1 VRRWWQILLLPALLV
16 LNYVVIQQL
25 APGQPRRV
33 EVSYTFFK
41 QQVEADNVVE
51 ISTRA
56 DTVQGTFKQ
65 TVIYQPNPAAAA
77 TRAADFSTVVP
88 SFADPG
94 LESLL
99 NEHGGVI
106 NARPIDEPRNPLL
119 TLLLGFGPTLLLIGG
134 FLWLSRKAAGQ
145 MGGGIFLHG

>member
-1 VRRWWQILLLPALLV
+1 VRQWWQIFLLPALLV

-56 DTVQGTFKQ
+56 DTVQ
-65 TVIYQPNPAAAA
+65 V
-77 TRAADFSTVVP
+77 
-88 SFADPG
+88 
-94 LESLL
+94 
-99 NEHGGVI
+99 
-106 NARPIDEPRNPLL
+106 
-119 TLLLGFGPTLLLIGG
+119 
-134 FLWLSRKAAGQ
+134 
-145 MGGGIFLHG
+145 